1 MPAQGWVERTGRSVE
16 AVRVP
21 RTHDNS
27 FDVLVIGAGV
37 IGLASAW
44 RIAQKGLRVA
54 VIDREAP
61 GSGATRVAA
70 GMLAPLGEASW
81 GEEALLRLNLA
92 SAGMYPEFA
101 AELADVSDR
110 HVGYRR
116 CGALHVALDRDE
128 AEELNRRNDLYAS
141 LGLEAEWLRPRLCR
155 ELEPGLAT
163 AIAGGV
169 HARDEG
175 EVDPGS
181 LVAALVVALERAGAK
196 LVAGAEVV
204 GAVIEADRVAGVR
217 TADGR
222 ELRGDHVVLASG
234 WWSGRAAWL
243 PPEAR
248 PPIRPVKGQI
258 LALRGSPDEPLCEHI
273 VATQWV
279 YVVPRADGRV
289 AVGATVEERGADL
302 TVTAG
307 GVHELLREA
316 YRVLPDVAELEL
328 TAAVAG
334 LRPGTPDNAPVIGPG
349 AIDGLVV
356 ASGHYR
362 NGILLA
368 PITAAAV
375 AALVAGEP
383 PPEDAAPFGAE
394 RFEEATAR

>member
-54 VIDREAP
+54 VLDREAP

-70 GMLAPLGEASW
+70 GMLAPIGEASW
-81 GEEALLRLNLA
+81 GEEELLRLNLA
-92 SAGMYPEFA
+92 SAELYPEFA
-101 AELADVSDR
+101 AELEMASDR
-110 HVGYRR
+110 RVGYRR

-128 AEELNRRNDLYAS
+128 AEELRRRNSLQAS
-141 LGLEAEWLRPRLCR
+141 LGLDAEWLRPRPCR

-163 AIAGGV
+163 AITGGV
-169 HARDEG
+169 HAHDEG
-175 EVDPGS
+175 EVDPS
-181 LVAALVVALERAGAK
+181 ALVAALVEALERAGVE
-196 LVAGAEVV
+196 LLAGTEAAE
-204 GAVIEADRVAGVR
+204 AVIESDRIAGVK

-222 ELRGDHVVLASG
+222 ELGAGQVVLASG

-243 PPEAR
+243 PAGAR
-248 PPIRPVKGQI
+248 PPVRPVKGQI
-258 LALRGSPDEPLCEHI
+258 LALRGSADEPLCGRI

-289 AVGATVEERGADL
+289 VVGATVEERGADL
-302 TVTAG
+302 SVTAG

-328 TAAVAG
+328 ITAVAG
-334 LRPGTPDNAPVIGPG
+334 LRPGTPDNAPLIGPG
-349 AIDGLVV
+349 AIDGLIV
-356 ASGHYR
+356 ATGHYR

-368 PITAAAV
+368 PVTANAV
-375 AALVAGEP
+375 AALVAGEEVP
-383 PPEDAAPFGAE
+383 DVARTFGAE
-394 RFEEATAR
+394 RFEGVASR